1 MKHAVPGQAGPLGT
15 AGIRRLADAAAAGRE
30 ALARQGHAPEGR
42 KRLRRFPLAEVA
54 RQMAGIEPMAL
65 VEALRARPD
74 LPQGTAEA
82 GGQRSFAFAEALA
95 LGRHFARETA
105 PPAPPAP
112 PAPGSGPAF
121 ARETAKET
129 AKVVAVANFK
139 GGVGKT
145 SLAAHLAQ
153 AAALEGRR
161 VLAVD
166 LDSQGS
172 LTSLFGGRVEDEWQT
187 AFALIARDFAR
198 EMAEARGRG
207 ALDETLG
214 EALAVRPADI
224 VQKTHWPAVDLIGAE
239 LNLYWAEVRIPVWRL
254 EHRRW
259 RLWDALT
266 RALEEEGLLQAYD
279 LVLIDTPPALGY
291 LTINALAAADIVLV
305 PTGASFLEFESTG
318 RFLDMLHASFASI
331 EEGENLANRM
341 LGLAETRFEWDALRL
356 VITRY
361 EPAQQ
366 AELAAVMARAF
377 GPALASHR
385 LERTALINQA
395 GERAGTVYEADP
407 RDFNPRTWARGRAVF
422 DGAWEDLKGLM
433 EAARAA
439 REAVHGA

>member
-1 MKHAVPGQAGPLGT
+1 MNQDVPGAAGPLGT
-15 AGIRRLADAAAAGRE
+15 GGIRRLADAAAAGRD
-30 ALARQGHAPEGR
+30 ALARQGHAPDGR
-42 KRLRRFPLAEVA
+42 KQLRRFPLAEVA
-54 RQMAGIEPMAL
+54 RQLAGMDPAAL

-74 LPQGTAEA
+74 LPQGKAEA
-82 GGQRSFAFAEALA
+82 GGQRSFAFDETLA
-95 LGRHFARETA
+95 LGRHFAREKA
-105 PPAPPAP
+105 PAPR
-112 PAPGSGPAF
+112 PGPSPGPAF
-121 ARETAKET
+121 ARETA
-129 AKVVAVANFK
+129 ARARVVAVANFK

-153 AAALEGRR
+153 AAALEGLR
-161 VLAVD
+161 VLAID

-187 AFALIARDFAR
+187 AFPLIARDFAR
-198 EMAEARGRG
+198 ETVAAKGEG
-207 ALDETLG
+207 ALDETLR
-214 EALAVRPADI
+214 EALAVRPSDI
-224 VQKTHWPAVDLIGAE
+224 VQKTHWPGIDLIGAE

-266 RALEEEGLLQAYD
+266 RALEEEGLLASYD

-318 RFLDMLHASFASI
+318 RFLDMLHTSFASI
-331 EEGENLANRM
+331 EEGENVANRM

-366 AELAAVMARAF
+366 AELATVMTAAF

-385 LERTALINQA
+385 LERTALIGQA
-395 GERAGTVYEADP
+395 GERVNTVYEADP
-407 RDFNPRTWARGRAVF
+407 RDFNPRTWARGRAIF
-422 DGAWEDLKGLM
+422 DGAWAELKGLI
-433 EAARAA
+433 EAARAE
-439 REAVHGA
+439 RQEAVHGA

>member
-1 MKHAVPGQAGPLGT
+1 MKHDVPGAAGPLGT
-15 AGIRRLADAAAAGRE
+15 AGIRRLAEAAAAGRD
-30 ALARQGHAPEGR
+30 ALARQGHAPDGR
-42 KRLRRFPLAEVA
+42 KQLRRFPLAEVA
-54 RQMAGIEPMAL
+54 RQMAGIDPAAL
-65 VEALRARPD
+65 LVALRARPD

-82 GGQRSFAFAEALA
+82 GGQRSFAFDEALA

-105 PPAPPAP
+105 HT
-112 PAPGSGPAF
+112 PGSTPGPGF
-121 ARETAKET
+121 ARETAR
-129 AKVVAVANFK
+129 VVAIANFK

-153 AAALEGRR
+153 AAALDGLR

-198 EMAEARGRG
+198 EMVDAKGRA

-214 EALAVRPADI
+214 EALAIRPADI
-224 VQKTHWPAVDLIGAE
+224 VQKTHWPTVDLIGAE

-266 RALEEEGLLQAYD
+266 RALEEEGLLNAYD

-318 RFLDMLHASFASI
+318 RFLDMLHTSFASI
-331 EEGENLANRM
+331 EEGDNLANRM

-361 EPAQQ
+361 EPTQQ
-366 AELAAVMARAF
+366 AELAAVMAAAF

-385 LERTALINQA
+385 LERTALIGQA
-395 GERAGTVYEADP
+395 GERVNTVYEADP

-422 DGAWEDLKGLM
+422 DGAWEELKGLM
-433 EAARAA
+433 ETARAE